1 MKKKCYDCKHRGSI
15 PGDAHS
21 CCKHPDLN
29 SVTNDPF
36 LGMMAMFANVGRAG
50 PQVDVIK
57 ATSEK
62 FEISA
67 YATGIKR
74 GWFNWPWNFDPVWLE
89 NCNAFEPK
97 KSNNGIEPD
106 GKKDAAT

>member
-1 MKKKCYDCKHRGSI
+1 MKNCYECKHRGRI

-29 SVTNDPF
+29 GATNDPF
-36 LGMMAMFANVGRAG
+36 ASMMAMFAGRTEQ
-50 PQVDVIK
+50 QVAVMK

-62 FEISA
+62 FQIKA
-67 YATGIKR
+67 NITGIKR

-97 KSNNGIEPD
+97 EI
-106 GKKDAAT
+106 

>member
-1 MKKKCYDCKHRGSI
+1 MKDKKCYSCKHRGGI

-21 CCKHPDLN
+21 CCKHPDLDGA
-29 SVTNDPF
+29 TDDPF
-36 LGMMAMFANVGRAG
+36 LGMMAMFANIGRTG

-62 FEISA
+62 FEIKA
-67 YATGIKR
+67 NYHGIKN

-89 NCNAFEPK
+89 NCNAFDPK
-97 KSNNGIEPD
+97 EG
-106 GKKDAAT
+106 G